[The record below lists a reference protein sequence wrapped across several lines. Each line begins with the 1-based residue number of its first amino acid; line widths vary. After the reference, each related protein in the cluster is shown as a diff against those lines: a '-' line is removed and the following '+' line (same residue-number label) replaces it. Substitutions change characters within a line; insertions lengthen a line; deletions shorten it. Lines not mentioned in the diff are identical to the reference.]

1 MNNFKELALQ
11 VKDSGLAKK
20 ENWLD
25 LEDQKKI
32 SKIIS
37 SSKPK
42 KGSKKSWLSVSLSS
56 HLIKLIKLD
65 FKNLSRSFYLLN
77 VAKKYKLQEISNNIF
92 NHRSKLIGIDF
103 YYNVKS
109 TDPVLDWHCDT
120 AYSGQLNVKNFIH
133 P

>member
-37 SSKPK
+37 D
-42 KGSKKSWLSVSLSS
+42 KG
-56 HLIKLIKLD
+56 
-65 FKNLSRSFYLLN
+65 
-77 VAKKYKLQEISNNIF
+77 LQ
-92 NHRSKLIGIDF
+92 L
-103 YYNVKS
+103 
-109 TDPVLDWHCDT
+109 
-120 AYSGQLNVKNFIH
+120 
-133 P
+133 